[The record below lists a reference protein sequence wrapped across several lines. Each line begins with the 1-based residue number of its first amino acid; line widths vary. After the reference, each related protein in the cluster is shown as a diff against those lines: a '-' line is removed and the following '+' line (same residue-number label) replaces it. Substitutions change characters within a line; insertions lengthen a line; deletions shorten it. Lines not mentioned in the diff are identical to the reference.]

1 VIRVKVRVTENNT
14 RLAITRVEQA
24 VDAGIANAVPGIVRL
39 AQSNVAGYSRRIADG
54 IEGMRM
60 GPGVWFIVGTHHA
73 SHIAESGARHAA
85 AYPFLVPAL
94 LASRNAVARSIE
106 EAM

>member
-1 VIRVKVRVTENNT
+1 MIRVKVKVTEDNT
-14 RLAITRVEQA
+14 RQAINRVQQA
-24 VDAGIANAVPGIVRL
+24 VDDGIANAVPGIVRL
-39 AQSNVAGYSRRIADG
+39 AQSNVAGYSSRIAAG
-54 IEGMRM
+54 IVGMQM

-94 LASRNAVARSIE
+94 LASKGAVARSIE